1 MDKILDEVTVTLF
14 ERVEQ
19 ENSRDKDKS
28 KKIRE
33 RKKKERKGRKGFKVF
48 IEDRWSIGCGGSS
61 VAAMP
66 TSHRSLTQFPA

>member
-1 MDKILDEVTVTLF
+1 MNKILDEVTVTLF

-33 RKKKERKGRKGFKVF
+33 RKKKERKGRKVSRCLSRIDGRLAAA
-48 IEDRWSIGCGGSS
+48 DR
-61 VAAMP
+61 V
-66 TSHRSLTQFPA
+66 